1 MSLVSH
7 PSNAVRLREH
17 ASFARTLGWFVLLA
31 LIITVL
37 MELMIRYSWS
47 STELSTFWVIP
58 IRLVSW
64 MLFLLA
70 IVAWVFH
77 GLNPPTAPKAVP
89 VVEPVVPV
97 VEDKSSEPA
106 TPEPTREVESRFHA
120 VSPSLLAAEPIVGR
134 TREREKLT
142 EWIRAGT
149 CSVLAI
155 TGRGGMGKT
164 ALAWLWLHHDVL
176 GKRLEGQPKESKSTH
191 RSCQLPEHHRPSS
204 IFWASLEDGT
214 PSFLML
220 LDELTDFFLV
230 GKSSSVSLNTWAAK
244 LDFVI
249 DEMAQQSALVIL
261 DGFEHLLGGY
271 AFPTALYHADRLS
284 AVGERDARQC
294 ADPLAAEFLLRVS
307 KLREGSR
314 LILTTRQMPI
324 ECESGFCDDI
334 KGADSIEIGGLEPND
349 CLSWMEQSSL
359 VGDRVRFSV
368 LARICSFRPL
378 AIRLAIG
385 MAKAEVRSPGDASAV
400 IDHPLVAKN
409 PNPPYVVRAAIA
421 SVDRLHRDLLSRL
434 SAFRGTID
442 RADVEM
448 ISTVGKGASLDHA
461 IADLVSRGLLQIS
474 ADQKKYEMH
483 PLVRAA
489 AYERLPDV
497 FGFHGILAGYYA
509 DRGDVID
516 PPKLCHLRTMI
527 ERYHHL
533 AAANQFEPA
542 REYFRDALSRQII
555 GKFADLPLAASLL
568 RGLFGQGMSMP
579 PTMEKGSSNA
589 ATVRNLS
596 ELLFNI
602 GEPSQVTSLMR
613 MAIKQSR
620 SWNTK
625 QTLDIDFAI
634 EAEAH
639 LRRGEL
645 HKASDSI
652 QQCMASCNAAGEKFR
667 ISIARE
673 LQARLLLIEGQ
684 REEAITEVALAID
697 IVQSWDQPTLMARC
711 LSTYAEILLA
721 SDRVPEGLE
730 AAEQAQA
737 TCQAVMNG
745 ADIEPAVVVRTEGTF
760 ARSMIAAAK
769 HHAKERESLLDQA
782 LDHVH
787 AALRLLWRRGLYA
800 LEPEIRLIRAQIY
813 VARDQSQ
820 TDRAIQEAMLALR
833 LAKRYQ
839 AVLLQVD
846 IHAFLASTYKRIG
859 HMEKKQ
865 LHADQVREFAWCD
878 GPPHCYKAALETVST
893 R

>member
-1 MSLVSH
+1 MSLASH
-7 PSNAVRLREH
+7 PSSHLRLREH
-17 ASFARTLGWFVLLA
+17 ASFSRTLGWVVLLT
-31 LIITVL
+31 LIITVV
-37 MELMIRYSWS
+37 MELLIRYSWS
-47 STELSTFWVIP
+47 GTELSTIWIIP
-58 IRLVSW
+58 IRLVAW
-64 MLFLLA
+64 TMLLLA
-70 IVAWVFH
+70 VVAWVFH
-77 GLNPPTAPKAVP
+77 GLNPPSVPIKGAVVEPAPP
-89 VVEPVVPV
+89 VVE
-97 VEDKSSEPA
+97 EKL
-106 TPEPTREVESRFHA
+106 PEPSAPQPSKEIDTRIHLVAPYLMGSER
-120 VSPSLLAAEPIVGR
+120 IIGR
-134 TREREKLT
+134 TREREKLS
-142 EWIRAGT
+142 EWLRSGAS
-149 CSVLAI
+149 SVLVI
-155 TGRGGMGKT
+155 NGRGGMGKT

-176 GKRLEGQPKESKSTH
+176 GKHLEGQQKENKSTL
-191 RSCQLPEHHRPSS
+191 RGCQIPEHHRPSS

-214 PSFLML
+214 LSFLML

-230 GKSSSVSLNTWAAK
+230 GKSSAVSLSTWAAK

-249 DEMAQQSALVIL
+249 DEMAQRSALLIL

-284 AVGERDARQC
+284 AVGERDSRQC

-314 LILTTRQMPI
+314 VILTTRQIPI
-324 ECESGFCDDI
+324 ECENGYCEDV

-349 CLSWMEQSSL
+349 CLSWMEQEKL

-378 AIRLAIG
+378 ALRLAIG
-385 MAKAEVRSPGDASAV
+385 MAKAENRSPGDVASV

-421 SVDRLHRDLLSRL
+421 AVDRLHRDLLSRL

-442 RADVEM
+442 RVDAEM
-448 ISTVGKGASLDHA
+448 VSTVGKGASLDSA

-474 ADQKKYEMH
+474 DDQKSFELH

-509 DRGDVID
+509 DRGDVVD
-516 PPKLCHLRTMI
+516 PPRLNHLRTMI

-533 AAANQFEPA
+533 AAANQFEVA

-596 ELLFNI
+596 DLLFNI
-602 GEPSQVTSLMR
+602 GEPAQVTSLMR
-613 MAIKQSR
+613 MAVKQSR
-620 SWNTK
+620 QWNTK

-645 HKASDSI
+645 QKASDSI

-667 ISIARE
+667 IAVARE

-684 REEAITEVALAID
+684 RDDAITEVALAID
-697 IVQSWDQPTLMARC
+697 IVQSWDQPALMAQC

-745 ADIEPAVVVRTEGTF
+745 TDIDPVVVVRSEGTF
-760 ARSMIAAAK
+760 ARAMIAAAK
-769 HHAKERESLLDQA
+769 QHAKERESLLDQA

-800 LEPEIRLIRAQIY
+800 LEPEVRLIRAQIY
-813 VARDQSQ
+813 VARDQSKS
-820 TDRAIQEAMLALR
+820 DRAIKEAMLALR

-846 IHAFLASTYKRIG
+846 IHSFLASIYKRTG
-859 HMEKKQ
+859 QSEKKQ
-865 LHADQVREFAWCD
+865 CHTDQVRELSWCD
-878 GPPHCYKAALETVST
+878 GPPHCYKAALETVAA

>member
-1 MSLVSH
+1 MSLASH
-7 PSNAVRLREH
+7 PSSPLRLREH
-17 ASFARTLGWFVLLA
+17 ASFSRTLGWVVLLT
-31 LIITVL
+31 LIITVI

-47 STELSTFWVIP
+47 GTELSTFWVIP
-58 IRLVSW
+58 IRLISW
-64 MLFLLA
+64 MVLLLA
-70 IVAWVFH
+70 VVGWVFH
-77 GLNPPTAPKAVP
+77 GLNPPAMPKTAAVI
-89 VVEPVVPV
+89 
-97 VEDKSSEPA
+97 EPA
-106 TPEPTREVESRFHA
+106 PPAVEEKFPEPASPPPTKEVETRVQW
-120 VSPSLLAAEPIVGR
+120 VSPYLIGAEPIIGR
-134 TREREKLT
+134 SREREKLS
-142 EWIRAGT
+142 EWFRASSS
-149 CSVLAI
+149 SVLVI
-155 TGRGGMGKT
+155 NGRGGMGKT

-176 GKRLEGQPKESKSTH
+176 GKRLEGQQKETKASH
-191 RSCQLPEHHRPSS
+191 RGSQIPEHHRPSS

-244 LDFVI
+244 LDFVV
-249 DEMAQQSALVIL
+249 DEMAQQSALIVI

-294 ADPLAAEFLLRVS
+294 ADPLAAEFLLRTA

-314 LILTTRQMPI
+314 VVLTTRQIPI
-324 ECESGFCDDI
+324 ECENGFCEDV
-334 KGADSIEIGGLEPND
+334 KGADTIEVGGIEPND
-349 CLSWMEQSSL
+349 CLAWMEEEEL

-378 AIRLAIG
+378 TLRLAIG
-385 MAKAEVRSPGDASAV
+385 MAKADTRSPGDIAAV

-421 SVDRLHRDLLSRL
+421 AVDRTHRDLLSRL

-442 RADVEM
+442 RADAEIV
-448 ISTVGKGASLDHA
+448 STVGKGASLDHA
-461 IADLVSRGLLQIS
+461 FADLVARGLLQMS
-474 ADQKKYEMH
+474 ADQKKIEMH

-497 FGFHGILAGYYA
+497 FGFHGTLAGYYA

-516 PPKLCHLRTMI
+516 PPKLSHLRTMI

-533 AAANQFEPA
+533 AAANQFESA
-542 REYFRDALSRQII
+542 REYFRDSLSRPII

-596 ELLFNI
+596 DILFNI
-602 GEPSQVTSLMR
+602 GEPAQVTSLMR
-613 MAIKQSR
+613 MAVKQSR
-620 SWNTK
+620 LWNTK

-667 ISIARE
+667 IAVARE
-673 LQARLLLIEGQ
+673 LQARLLLVEGQ
-684 REEAITEVALAID
+684 RDDAITEVALAID
-697 IVQSWDQPTLMARC
+697 IVQSWDQPALMAQC
-711 LSTYAEILLA
+711 LSTYAEILLG
-721 SDRVPEGLE
+721 SERVPEGLE
-730 AAEQAQA
+730 AAEQALA

-745 ADIEPAVVVRTEGTF
+745 TDIDPSVVVRTEGTF
-760 ARSMIAAAK
+760 SRAMIAAAK
-769 HHAKERESLLDQA
+769 KHAKERESLLDQA

-820 TDRAIQEAMLALR
+820 SDRAIKEAMLALR

-846 IHAFLASTYKRIG
+846 IHAFLAATFKRIG
-859 HMEKKQ
+859 HSEKKQ
-865 LHADQVREFAWCD
+865 FHTDQVRELSWCD
-878 GPPHCYKAALETVST
+878 GPPHCYKAALETVTS